1 LIDGSVGFHI
11 LTIQMARIFDHARK
25 STLALRQRK
34 RLLLQQLNV
43 GPDLLRASVVE
54 RFSTC
59 GKAQCRCHQG
69 GAKHGPFYYLTQC
82 LAVGKMNKFLLKTE
96 DQQQAARQGT
106 EHFRALQEQLEEL
119 SQINAEL
126 LRRQERLLPE

>member
-1 LIDGSVGFHI
+1 
-11 LTIQMARIFDHARK
+11 MARIFGLARK

-34 RLLLQQLNV
+34 GFLLQRLSI
-43 GPDLLRASVVE
+43 PADLLRASVVE

-59 GKAQCRCHQG
+59 GKAQCHCHHG

-82 LAVGKMNKFLLKTE
+82 LAVGKINKFLLKG
-96 DQQQAARQGT
+96 DAQQQIARQGV
-106 EHFRALQEQLEEL
+106 EHFHAFQEQLEEL